1 MKTFS
6 SSILSPTT
14 ECHQI
19 LKTNEPGIVA
29 HAFNS
34 RTPKSEVAD
43 IYVFEASQG
52 YTVRPCLKKKTLK
65 IITLYNME

>member
-1 MKTFS
+1 MWMHEN
-6 SSILSPTT
+6 ILKLNPITYNRMSPN
-14 ECHQI
+14 I
-19 LKTNEPGIVA
+19 KTNEPGIVA

-52 YTVRPCLKKKTLK
+52 YTVRPCLKKKPLK
-65 IITLYNME
+65 